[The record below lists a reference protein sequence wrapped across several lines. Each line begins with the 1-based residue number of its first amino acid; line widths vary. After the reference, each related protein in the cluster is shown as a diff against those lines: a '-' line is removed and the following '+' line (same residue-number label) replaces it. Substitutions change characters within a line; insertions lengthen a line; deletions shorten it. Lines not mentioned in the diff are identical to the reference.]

1 MYTINETSVMP
12 TSMST
17 ALNRVTENARQ
28 WSKAMLALTA
38 STAGL
43 TTPVRLP
50 HRDDINRKPVPR
62 WPGRRSYIRR

>member
-1 MYTINETSVMP
+1 
-12 TSMST
+12 MST